1 MSTTTAPLVAIY
13 VRHTPGC
20 KYSAD
25 ETARRC
31 NCRKHLRWSQG
42 GKQYR
47 RKANSRSWAEAEQ
60 VKRDLEDQLS
70 GRATEQLK
78 VDSTAKLLDA
88 AIEVFITDKT
98 TQGLSDSVVGRY
110 RLLLNRLRTFCDA
123 RSTYTVR
130 GLTADVLTM
139 FVSDWSTLL
148 PLIHHPPEAS

>member
-1 MSTTTAPLVAIY
+1 
-13 VRHTPGC
+13 
-20 KYSAD
+20 
-25 ETARRC
+25 
-31 NCRKHLRWSQG
+31 
-42 GKQYR
+42 
-47 RKANSRSWAEAEQ
+47 
-60 VKRDLEDQLS
+60 
-70 GRATEQLK
+70 